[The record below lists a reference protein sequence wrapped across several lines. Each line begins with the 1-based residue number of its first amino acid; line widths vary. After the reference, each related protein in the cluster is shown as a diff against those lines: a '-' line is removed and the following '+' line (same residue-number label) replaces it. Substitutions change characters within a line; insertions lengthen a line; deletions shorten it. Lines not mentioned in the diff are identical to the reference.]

1 MAVLFWSSLGAL
13 LYIYFGYPALIWM
26 ISRFGKKRPSPKA
39 SHLQTPRVTLLV
51 PAFNEERVIA
61 ENSITV

>member
-26 ISRFGKKRPSPKA
+26 ISRFGKKRPSPKRPICRLPELPFWCLR
-39 SHLQTPRVTLLV
+39 SMKKGYPRKT
-51 PAFNEERVIA
+51 R
-61 ENSITV
+61 